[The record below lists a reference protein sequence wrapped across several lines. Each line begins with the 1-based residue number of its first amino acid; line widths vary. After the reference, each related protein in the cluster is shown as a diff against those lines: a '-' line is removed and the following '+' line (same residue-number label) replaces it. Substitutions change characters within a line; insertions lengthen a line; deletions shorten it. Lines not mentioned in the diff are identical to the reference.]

1 MSTSPPPVP
10 KNVLDPGTVE
20 SRGFGGDKNQSRDE
34 LADEIEEFINE
45 NTMSVQTEI
54 RCFMSILLFVTTFTC
69 PPDWAKIHPGFL
81 MKGMCY
87 FPVVGAIVGYVV
99 ALVFDMGAVVWELPV
114 VVAAAFSTTIS
125 FQITGCLHE
134 DGLADTADGLGGG
147 WTRPQILRIMSDSRL
162 GTFGSAALV
171 MYIFTKLELLAALDK
186 SSWKSYDFN
195 ACGNGEEEFCG
206 SHGAGPALVVAHALA
221 RLTAPYLIWRCPYI
235 EEDGPKSNF
244 YSFMIRAKFLSSGL
258 RLLFSLLFCYGISA
272 IFYGPYLS
280 FSLVVVVFIC
290 AEVSGSYAR
299 KKLGGVMGD
308 YLGATICITELM
320 IYSSL
325 AGGSVFKSLKERVEI
340 LLDTMSSQEGW
351 KVLMQDEKLRLLTRF
366 ILTVTLYQ
374 LWCWLVKSIE
384 RNNSEKES
392 ESKNEISDTT
402 TNKNTSQP
410 SPVKKAAQDVLTS
423 STSSFMDKYNSVQSY
438 IDCLAKP
445 VGSLGTL
452 EEWAARICALQN
464 SMQPKANPVNAIIF
478 AGDHGVAMPTS
489 DGGEGCSAYPQSVTR
504 AIIQGLQQKVAGA
517 SVLAQE
523 IGIDLSVVDVG
534 VIGDIYDGP
543 VVESASDKLSNG
555 TRNFCNEPAMTIE
568 EVDRCLKIGKDTI
581 TKAVLKDSCKVVAL
595 GEIGIG
601 NTTTASA
608 LIAALTGEPVEN
620 LCGGGAFAS
629 RMVDND
635 VIKKKIGIVERALKK
650 HIGSLKESFSILS
663 KVGGAEIAALVGA
676 MIEASDRNIAVLVDG
691 FIVTT
696 AALVAVRM
704 KPSVC
709 NVLFFTTK
717 SAEKGQQVAIQ
728 QIQAIAREHNLP
740 VPASPALSMG
750 LRMGECTGAL
760 LAVPILQSSTA
771 MIANMATIQEILSKN
786 VS

>member
-1 MSTSPPPVP
+1 MSTPPPVAK

-34 LADEIEEFINE
+34 LADEIEEFIHE

-54 RCFMSILLFVTTFTC
+54 RCFMSILLFVTTITC

-87 FPVVGAIVGYVV
+87 FPVVGAIVGYFV
-99 ALVFDMGAVVWELPV
+99 ALVFDMGFVLWELPV
-114 VVAAAFSTTIS
+114 VVAAALSTTIS

-134 DGLADTADGLGGG
+134 DGLADSADGLGGG

-186 SSWKSYDFN
+186 SSWKLYDFN
-195 ACGNGEEEFCG
+195 TCGDGGEEEFCG
-206 SHGAGPALVVAHALA
+206 SHGAGPALIVAHALA

-235 EEDGPKSNF
+235 EEDGEKSNF
-244 YSFMIRAKFLSSGL
+244 YSFMIRAKFLSSGS
-258 RLLFSLLFCYGISA
+258 RLLFSILFCYGISA

-280 FSLVVVVFIC
+280 LSLVVVVFIC

-325 AGGSVFKSLKERVEI
+325 AGGSVFESLKERLEI
-340 LLDTMSSQEGW
+340 LLDTRTSSQEGW

-366 ILTVTLYQ
+366 IFTVILYQ
-374 LWCWLVKSIE
+374 LWCWLVQSVDKKS
-384 RNNSEKES
+384 SEKES
-392 ESKNEISDTT
+392 ESKNDVSDTT
-402 TNKNTSQP
+402 T
-410 SPVKKAAQDVLTS
+410 SPQKKPAQDVLTS
-423 STSSFMDKYNSVQSY
+423 STSSFMDKYNSVQNY

-464 SMQPKANPVNAIIF
+464 SMQPKANLVNAIIF
-478 AGDHGVAMPTS
+478 AGDHGVAMPNN

-534 VIGDIYDGP
+534 VVGEIYEGP

-581 TKAVLKDSCKVVAL
+581 TKAVLKGSCKVVAL

-635 VIKKKIGIVERALKK
+635 VIKKKIGIVEKAMKK
-650 HIGSLKESFSILS
+650 HKGTLNESFSILS

-696 AALVAVRM
+696 AALIAVRM

-740 VPASPALSMG
+740 IPSSPALSMG

-771 MIANMATIQEILSKN
+771 MIANMATIQDILS
-786 VS
+786 